1 MSGAALSDAA
11 LAAELE
17 RIEEERERRGATV
30 GGRDHATFS
39 ILGIALFAAI
49 VEAGILYFLY
59 ARLGP
64 AWIAALMHV
73 LAVALLGL
81 GTWKVRPNGGHSRY
95 LVLLFVTTAFL
106 SIFGPLGTM
115 LAMLLYVQFRRN
127 ATPFEEWY
135 ASLFPDHF
143 DAPSEKLYE
152 MLTRGLADSAKQENV
167 TSFTDVLQYGSIEQK
182 RAVISLLTRDFKPE
196 FAPALQSALSD
207 ANPAV
212 RVQAATAAA
221 SIENAFLERAME
233 LEQAA
238 REASGDSTAQLEVA
252 RHFDNYAFSGIL
264 DGDRQAE
271 NRRKAEECYRKALDL
286 EPTLADALLGVGR
299 LMVRTDRLEEAARWF
314 EAGFAKGI
322 LRPGELAWYMEA
334 VFRLGDFDRLRYAV
348 AGFGDDLLADTA
360 ISDRLRDVILAWQGV
375 DPTRDL
381 EEAGR
386 EIDPPEG
393 HVISS
398 TVDKQPDAAR
408 NTPMT
413 GEALVPDGAR

>member
-17 RIEEERERRGATV
+17 RIEAERERRRATV
-30 GGRDHATFS
+30 GGRDHATLS
-39 ILGIALFAAI
+39 ILAVAVGATLLEAFLLFLLY
-49 VEAGILYFLY
+49 EA
-59 ARLGP
+59 LGP
-64 AWIAALMHV
+64 AWIAGLIH
-73 LAVALLGL
+73 AVVIALLAL
-81 GTWKVRPNGGHSRY
+81 AAWKIRPNGGHSRY
-95 LVLLFVTTAFL
+95 LVLLFVTTFFL
-106 SIFGPLGTM
+106 GIFGPLGTM
-115 LAMLLYVQFRRN
+115 LAMLLHVQFRRN

-207 ANPAV
+207 SNPAV

-238 REASGDSTAQLEVA
+238 KASPGDTEALLAVA

-271 NRRKAEECYRKALDL
+271 NRRRAEETYKAALELD
-286 EPTLADALLGVGR
+286 PRLADAMLGVGR
-299 LMVRTDRLEEAARWF
+299 LMVRIGRLEEAARWF
-314 EAGFAKGI
+314 ESAFARGV
-322 LRPGELAWYMEA
+322 LRPSELAWYMEA

-348 AGFGDDLLADTA
+348 AGFGDDLLADNT

-375 DPTRDL
+375 DPTREL
-381 EEAGR
+381 EEADR
-386 EIDPPEG
+386 AAATAEG
-393 HVISS
+393 HVINAPS
-398 TVDKQPDAAR
+398 TGDTGAAAGTGDAEVR
-408 NTPMT
+408 HGPH
-413 GEALVPDGAR
+413 

>member
-17 RIEEERERRGATV
+17 RIEKERERHKATV
-30 GGRDHATFS
+30 GGRDHATLS
-39 ILGIALFAAI
+39 ILGIALFATI

-59 ARLGP
+59 ERLGP
-64 AWIAALMHV
+64 AWIAAVMHA
-73 LAVALLGL
+73 LAVALLGV
-81 GTWKVRPNGGHSRY
+81 GAWKVRPNGGHSRY
-95 LVLLFVTTAFL
+95 LVLVFVTTTFL

-115 LAMLLYVQFRRN
+115 LAMLLHVHFRRN

-152 MLTRGLADSAKQENV
+152 MLTRGLADSAKQQNV

-207 ANPAV
+207 SNPAV

-238 REASGDSTAQLEVA
+238 KAASGDYVAQLEVA

-299 LMVRTDRLEEAARWF
+299 LMVRTDRLAEAARWF
-314 EAGFAKGI
+314 ESGFAKGI
-322 LRPGELAWYMEA
+322 LRPSELAWYMEA

-360 ISDRLRDVILAWQGV
+360 ISDRLRDVIMAWQGV
-375 DPTRDL
+375 DPTREL
-381 EEAGR
+381 EEAER
-386 EIDPPEG
+386 QTALPEG
-393 HVISS
+393 HAINPAL
-398 TVDKQPDAAR
+398 DERPDAAR
-408 NTPMT
+408 ETMVT

>member
-11 LAAELE
+11 LEAELE
-17 RIEEERERRGATV
+17 RIEVERERRKASV
-30 GGRDHATFS
+30 GGGDHATLS
-39 ILGIALFAAI
+39 ILGIAVLATIA
-49 VEAGILYFLY
+49 EAGILYFLY
-59 ARLGP
+59 ERLGP
-64 AWIAALMHV
+64 AWIAAVMHA
-73 LAVALLGL
+73 LAVVLLGL
-81 GTWKVRPNGGHSRY
+81 GAWKVRPNGGHSRY
-95 LVLLFVTTAFL
+95 LVLVFVTTTFL
-106 SIFGPLGTM
+106 GIFGPLGTM
-115 LAMLLYVQFRRN
+115 LAMLLHVHFRRN

-143 DAPSEKLYE
+143 DEPSEKLYE
-152 MLTRGLADSAKQENV
+152 MLTRGLADSAKQQNV

-207 ANPAV
+207 SNPAV

-221 SIENAFLERAME
+221 SIENDFLERAME

-238 REASGDSTAQLEVA
+238 RAASGDYAAQLEVA
-252 RHFDNYAFSGIL
+252 RHFDKYAFSGIL

-271 NRRKAEECYRKALDL
+271 NRRKAEEGYRKALDL

-314 EAGFAKGI
+314 ESGFAKGI
-322 LRPGELAWYMEA
+322 LRPSELAWYMET

-348 AGFGDDLLADTA
+348 AGFGDDLLADPT
-360 ISDRLRDVILAWQGV
+360 ISDRLRDVIMAWQGV
-375 DPTRDL
+375 DPTREL
-381 EEAGR
+381 EEAER
-386 EIDPPEG
+386 QMHPPEG
-393 HVISS
+393 HATSS
-398 TVDKQPDAAR
+398 AADKRTEAAR
-408 NTPMT
+408 EAMVT

>member
-17 RIEEERERRGATV
+17 RIEEERERRSATV
-30 GGRDHATFS
+30 TRRDRATLA
-39 ILGIALFAAI
+39 ILLIATSTTI
-49 VEAGILYFLY
+49 GEAGILYMLFTSF
-59 ARLGP
+59 GP
-64 AWIAALMHV
+64 GWVTVLIHVVIVCLLALAAWKL
-73 LAVALLGL
+73 
-81 GTWKVRPNGGHSRY
+81 RPNGGHSRY
-95 LVLLFVTTAFL
+95 LVLLFVTTTFL
-106 SIFGPLGTM
+106 GIFGPLGTM

-143 DAPSEKLYE
+143 DAPSQKLYQ

-238 REASGDSTAQLEVA
+238 KEASGDHAAQLEVA

-286 EPTLADALLGVGR
+286 EPELADALLGVGR

-314 EAGFAKGI
+314 ETGFAKGI
-322 LRPGELAWYMEA
+322 LRPSELAWYMEA

-360 ISDRLRDVILAWQGV
+360 ISERLRDVIMAWQGV
-375 DPTRDL
+375 DPTREL
-381 EEAGR
+381 EDAGR
-386 EIDPPEG
+386 QIDPPEG
-393 HVISS
+393 QVINP
-398 TVDKQPDAAR
+398 TVNERPDAAR
-408 NTPMT
+408 GTPVK